1 MSNYN
6 QDNYSENPNY
16 YSQPRKP
23 KFPWFKT
30 ILVAL
35 IAGIIGA
42 LLVLGVSKLMGNSG
56 FNDNG
61 GQVQEVSNSKGR
73 NVLDGKSDK
82 YKSVNVMIKDVSPS
96 IVGVINMQKATSLN
110 DLLQGKSTKAQEA
123 GVGSGVIYQINN
135 NSAYIVTNNH
145 VISGASEIK
154 VQLHSGK
161 QVEAKL
167 IGKDA
172 VSDIAVLKIDKVDG
186 IKSMKF
192 ANSSK
197 VQTGDSVFAMG
208 NPLGLEFANSVTSG
222 IISANER
229 TIESNT
235 TSGGTKV
242 NVLQTDAAINP
253 GNSGGAL
260 VDVNGNLVG
269 INSMKIAA
277 EQVEGIGFAIPSNE
291 VKITIEQLVKN
302 GKIERPSI
310 GIGLLNL
317 SDIPDSYKK
326 ELKTDRDDGIYV
338 AKVSHGSDLKVG
350 DIITKIDD
358 KEVKED
364 TDLRTYLYQNKKP
377 GETAKLTVIRDGKSK
392 EVTVTL
398 KSQKST
404 ASESSSS
411 ESENN
416 SQFIR

>member
-6 QDNYSENPNY
+6 QDNYSENANY
-16 YSQPRKP
+16 YSQRRKP
-23 KFPWFKT
+23 KFPWFKNY
-30 ILVAL
+30 L
-35 IAGIIGA
+35 GCFNCRYHWA

-61 GQVQEVSNSKGR
+61 SQVQEVSNSKGG
-73 NVLDGKSDK
+73 NVLDGKSEK
-82 YKSVNVMIKDVSPS
+82 YKSVNAMIKDVSPA

-110 DLLQGKSTKAQEA
+110 DLLEGKSTKAQEA
-123 GVGSGVIYQINN
+123 GVGSGVIYQIND

-172 VSDIAVLKIDKVDG
+172 VSDIAVLKLIKLAD

-242 NVLQTDAAINP
+242 NVLQTDAPINP

-269 INSMKIAA
+269 INSMKIVA

-291 VKITIEQLVKN
+291 VKVTIEQLVKN

-326 ELKTDRDDGIYV
+326 
-338 AKVSHGSDLKVG
+338 
-350 DIITKIDD
+350 
-358 KEVKED
+358 
-364 TDLRTYLYQNKKP
+364 N
-377 GETAKLTVIRDGKSK
+377 
-392 EVTVTL
+392 
-398 KSQKST
+398 
-404 ASESSSS
+404 
-411 ESENN
+411 
-416 SQFIR
+416 